1 MARLQFPILK
11 ERESSPIVP
20 STPSQLLILDL
31 KIPRVDGFEVLRWL
45 RQQPDLNAVGV
56 LVLTSSQDMRDVNLA
71 YQLGANSFLHKPVR
85 TECFL
90 NTIMTMNVA
99 IGFGPAQLPPLPV
112 SIRRNGSPAG
122 ELERVAI
129 FSAFS

>member
-1 MARLQFPILK
+1 MINPFHVVSNGEVAISYFKGEGKFANRSQYPI
-11 ERESSPIVP
+11 P
-20 STPSQLLILDL
+20 QLLILDL

-85 TECFL
+85 TERFL
-90 NTIMTMNVA
+90 N
-99 IGFGPAQLPPLPV
+99 
-112 SIRRNGSPAG
+112 
-122 ELERVAI
+122 
-129 FSAFS
+129 

>member
-56 LVLTSSQDMRDVNLA
+56 LVLTSSHDMRDVNLA

-85 TECFL
+85 TERFL
-90 NTIMTMNVA
+90 NRIMTMNGYWLWA
-99 IGFGPAQLPPLPV
+99 GTA
-112 SIRRNGSPAG
+112 SPTPS
-122 ELERVAI
+122 LHTT
-129 FSAFS
+129 